1 MLEAIKLS
9 LRITGGEFDTEIED
23 IIAGGKMDMKIAGIA
38 RIEDGDPLI
47 LRALTL
53 YAKGHWGFANMGEKY
68 LEAYEALKVSLC
80 LAGDYNA

>member
-9 LRITGGEFDTEIED
+9 LRITGNEFDTEIKD
-23 IIAGGKMDMKIAGIA
+23 IIAGGKLDLTIAGIVK
-38 RIEDGDPLI
+38 IGDDDPLI

-53 YAKGHWGFANMGEKY
+53 YAKAHWGFNNAGEKY
-68 LEAYEALKVSLC
+68 LDAYEALKVSLR